1 MPNTWG
7 DEHHRREGREV
18 LDGVLVR
25 AVSTVH
31 PVRERRVGRLL
42 VLRRRLVPVV
52 CLAREAGL
60 RVRELKALRWR
71 EDVDLIVRTLTYG
84 TRLDD
89 QPHPHWGSPCPGASI
104 TSSAWDGGPWLS
116 P

>member
-1 MPNTWG
+1 M
-7 DEHHRREGREV
+7 
-18 LDGVLVR
+18 
-25 AVSTVH
+25 
-31 PVRERRVGRLL
+31 
-42 VLRRRLVPVV
+42 
-52 CLAREAGL
+52 
-60 RVRELKALRWR
+60 RELKALRWR